1 MYNRCSCRYT
11 AYVDTSCVGGAVQ
24 FGRALRWIQT
34 VHESRWYSEQSS
46 KRNCYFAPWCH
57 WCHWSLILLILWH
70 TGPRKKTVKLK
81 ERTIPKTWCTWCLFP
96 VWGVTIFTKEL
107 QYLADLAV
115 GSVSTGKYE
124 YQRWIQGNS
133 MMQCLGNVLGPFG
146 LGVARTLKVPL
157 HPPMLLTCWVLKMH
171 SVCFFCS
178 QSPLQ
183 TNDSIAV

>member
-1 MYNRCSCRYT
+1 MLIHPASEALCSLAGPLGGYRPC
-11 AYVDTSCVGGAVQ
+11 TSRGGTPNNPQKEIAILLLGVI
-24 FGRALRWIQT
+24 GVIG
-34 VHESRWYSEQSS
+34 
-46 KRNCYFAPWCH
+46 
-57 WCHWSLILLILWH
+57 HWSCWFCGTLD
-70 TGPRKKTVKLK
+70 REKKTVKLK

-171 SVCFFCS
+171 SVCF
-178 QSPLQ
+178 L
-183 TNDSIAV
+183 